1 MSVLESLSPGDVP
14 SQTPGPKRR
23 RFAGERLGAW
33 VFAAS
38 FSIGIW
44 GLALKIVSPSHVEPA
59 ATSATRRAVIIPSSA
74 GDGKATVVWA
84 DNAFD
89 SSSTYPLSGDVPIIS
104 LGPPEQSAQDS
115 R

>member
-1 MSVLESLSPGDVP
+1 MSALESLSPGDVP
-14 SQTPGPKRR
+14 SQTPSPKRG

-33 VFAAS
+33 IFAAS

-44 GLALKIVSPSHVEPA
+44 GLALKVVSPSHVEPA
-59 ATSATRRAVIIPSSA
+59 ATSPTRHALIVPSNT

-84 DNAFD
+84 ADASYP
-89 SSSTYPLSGDVPIIS
+89 SSSYPLSDAVPII
-104 LGPPEQSAQDS
+104 PFNATEQTTQVS